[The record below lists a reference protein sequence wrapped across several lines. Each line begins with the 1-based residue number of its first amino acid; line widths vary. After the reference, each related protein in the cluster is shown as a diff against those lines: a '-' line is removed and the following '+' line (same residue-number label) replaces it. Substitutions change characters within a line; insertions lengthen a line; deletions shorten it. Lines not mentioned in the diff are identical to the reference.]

1 MRPLQEQVASAPG
14 AALAGLHAR
23 WRALLDVL
31 DTALMAVGAV
41 LLLAMMLLVVADVV
55 LRYLFNAP
63 LTWSYEVITSY
74 LMPGVFFLAVSHALK
89 VHAHVA
95 VDLLH
100 HRMGRRLRFAVHAV
114 LGMLAAPVFAFAAVV
129 AAQKTWAEFAAGDVS
144 TSGLGV
150 PSWSVSALLPLG
162 FGLLAL
168 RLLLDAAGYAGTLLT
183 GREWVGLPPLS
194 GTEEGPA
201 P

>member
-1 MRPLQEQVASAPG
+1 MQPAPQPVVEARHAG
-14 AALAGLHAR
+14 LAALHAR
-23 WRALLDVL
+23 WRAAQDAL
-31 DTALMAVGAV
+31 DTALMSVGAV
-41 LLLAMMLLVVADVV
+41 LMLAMMLLVVADVA

-63 LTWSYEVITSY
+63 LAWSYEVISSY

-129 AAQKTWAEFAAGDVS
+129 AAQRTWAEFAAGDVS

-150 PSWSVSALLPLG
+150 PSWSVSVLLPLG

-168 RLLLDAAGYAGTLLT
+168 RLLLGAAGYAGTLLT

-194 GTEEGPA
+194 GAEEGPA